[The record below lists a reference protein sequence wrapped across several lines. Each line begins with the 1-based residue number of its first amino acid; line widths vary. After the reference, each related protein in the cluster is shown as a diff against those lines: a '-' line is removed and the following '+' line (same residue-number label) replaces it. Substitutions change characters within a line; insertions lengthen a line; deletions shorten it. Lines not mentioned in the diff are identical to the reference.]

1 MANVV
6 KISIGR
12 LNPVTYTSGKG
23 LKMQTI
29 LGIFATFAQT
39 LTTAILILYRIVTIT
54 RNNNLPKQTYNTYK
68 SIIDLVMQSSAIYSL
83 VSLIW
88 AISWVIAPES
98 TGALRHNTASELTK
112 FIEEVAFIV
121 AVRHSK
127 TAH

>member
-1 MANVV
+1 
-6 KISIGR
+6 
-12 LNPVTYTSGKG
+12 
-23 LKMQTI
+23 MQTI
-29 LGIFATFAQT
+29 LGIFSTFAQT
-39 LTTAILILYRIVTIT
+39 LTTAILILYRIATIT

-98 TGALRHNTASELTK
+98 TGALRHNTASGLTK